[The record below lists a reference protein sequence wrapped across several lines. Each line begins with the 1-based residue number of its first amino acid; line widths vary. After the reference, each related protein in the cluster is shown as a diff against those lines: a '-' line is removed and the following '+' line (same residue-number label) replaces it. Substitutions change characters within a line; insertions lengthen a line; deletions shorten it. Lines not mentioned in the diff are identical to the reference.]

1 MALTGQRE
9 AKGKHC
15 YTCRK
20 VLPKDQTPS
29 TCYRIWCAGGISSTF
44 NPEEEKSEQAITHFF
59 RKYYGPFIVSPVV
72 KIVVVIIFMGYSALA
87 IWGCLHVQEGLQ
99 IKDIFADDSYAR
111 QYYQDQAQYFTEFG
125 VAVSVVFDTEQDY
138 WDKSVQNEIED
149 ITRDFESSRF
159 IHGPSDYTES
169 WIRDYLIYL
178 GTALNTTKVGQ
189 EIFINF
195 LRDHFLEEPQ
205 FQMYKD
211 DINFNC
217 ERTNIESSR
226 VVLKSTNVVYSTD
239 EMEFM
244 EEMRNTADA
253 ASLSLTIFAQSF
265 VFIEQYIITV
275 PTTIQALLIAT
286 SCMFIVALFLM
297 PHPVCAVMVTI
308 CIVTIETGVI
318 GIMSLWNVKL
328 DGISMINIILCIGFS
343 VDFSAH
349 MTYAFITS
357 SGKTGNERAKDALYT
372 LGTPILQGGLSTIL
386 GISVLSSS
394 PAYVFRAFFRTMFL
408 VMLFGLFH
416 SLLFLPVFLSFL
428 NGLLPRKNKRKLQ
441 ASHGELSPDAFTYNV
456 IPKSSKSVPCD
467 PPSKGDHTL
476 TSKEDVVIMYKDKLI
491 SLKSV
496 ASKETVL

>member
-1 MALTGQRE
+1 MFIMVSAWRHSNRRLAVEERMGLAYSDAAVSITITSVTDALAFCIGAITPLPAVRIFCLYAGVAIIFDYFYQITFFGACMALTGQRE

-29 TCYRIWCAGGISSTF
+29 ACYRIWCAGGISSTF

-72 KIVVVIIFMGYSALA
+72 KILVVIIFMGYLALA

-138 WDKSVQNEIED
+138 WDKSVQNEIEA

-195 LRDHFLEEPQ
+195 LRDNFLEEPQ

-211 DINFNC
+211 DINF
-217 ERTNIESSR
+217 
-226 VVLKSTNVVYSTD
+226 
-239 EMEFM
+239 
-244 EEMRNTADA
+244 
-253 ASLSLTIFAQSF
+253 
-265 VFIEQYIITV
+265 
-275 PTTIQALLIAT
+275 
-286 SCMFIVALFLM
+286 
-297 PHPVCAVMVTI
+297 
-308 CIVTIETGVI
+308 
-318 GIMSLWNVKL
+318 
-328 DGISMINIILCIGFS
+328 
-343 VDFSAH
+343 
-349 MTYAFITS
+349 
-357 SGKTGNERAKDALYT
+357 
-372 LGTPILQGGLSTIL
+372 
-386 GISVLSSS
+386 
-394 PAYVFRAFFRTMFL
+394 
-408 VMLFGLFH
+408 
-416 SLLFLPVFLSFL
+416 
-428 NGLLPRKNKRKLQ
+428 
-441 ASHGELSPDAFTYNV
+441 
-456 IPKSSKSVPCD
+456 
-467 PPSKGDHTL
+467 
-476 TSKEDVVIMYKDKLI
+476 
-491 SLKSV
+491 
-496 ASKETVL
+496 